1 MKNWHWFHTFAL
13 VVIIFVVILIGTF
26 FLPWPLVKGSSMS
39 SLITWWVMLVLLTLF
54 VLILGHGTT
63 GRLMGALID
72 QRNKIS
78 LSRLQLI
85 IWTIVILAAFIT
97 AAFWNLVNS
106 KNGPLAIALPSEVW
120 LLLGISTTSLVGS
133 PLILSNK
140 TKTDANQGQLQ
151 QQLLSKARQQ
161 NISVDP
167 TLLLNQASTSD
178 TINPALIT
186 DLKNKL
192 HMDMQGQVPHNMQP
206 DEASVADLF
215 QGDEVGNFSQLDM
228 SKVQL
233 FLFTLVLVL
242 TYASALGTM
251 FANADPIKG
260 ITSFPILDQSIIVLL
275 GISHA
280 GYLSFKAV
288 PHSAPPDQTPM
299 ATPALQTTTSVSPV
313 VAPMS
318 PATTPVAI
326 TTL

>member
-1 MKNWHWFHTFAL
+1 MKNWHWLHTFAL
-13 VVIIFVVILIGTF
+13 VGIIFVVILIGTF
-26 FLPWPLVKGSSMS
+26 FLPWPLVKGSSTS
-39 SLITWWVMLVLLTLF
+39 SLVTWWVMLILLTLF
-54 VLILGHGTT
+54 VLILGHSTT
-63 GRLMGALID
+63 GRWLGALID

-85 IWTIVILAAFIT
+85 AWTIVILAAFIT
-97 AAFWNLVNS
+97 AAFWNLVNA
-106 KNGPLAIALPSEVW
+106 KAGPLAIVLPSEVW
-120 LLLGISTTSLVGS
+120 LLLGISTTSLIGS

-151 QQLLSKARQQ
+151 QQLLLKARQQ
-161 NISVDP
+161 NIQADP
-167 TLLLNQASTSD
+167 ELLPNQASAQYTA
-178 TINPALIT
+178 NPALVT

-192 HMDMQGQVPHNMQP
+192 KVDVQGQVPRNTQP
-206 DEASVADLF
+206 GKASVADLF

-233 FLFTLVLVL
+233 FLFTLVIVL

-288 PHSAPPDQTPM
+288 PHSAPPEQTPM
-299 ATPALQTTTSVSPV
+299 AAS
-313 VAPMS
+313 
-318 PATTPVAI
+318 AI
-326 TTL
+326 

>member
-1 MKNWHWFHTFAL
+1 
-13 VVIIFVVILIGTF
+13 
-26 FLPWPLVKGSSMS
+26 
-39 SLITWWVMLVLLTLF
+39 
-54 VLILGHGTT
+54 
-63 GRLMGALID
+63 MGALID

-85 IWTIVILAAFIT
+85 TWTIVILAAFIT

-106 KNGPLAIALPSEVW
+106 KDGPLAIALPSEVW

-151 QQLLSKARQQ
+151 QQLLLKARQQ
-161 NISVDP
+161 NIQADP
-167 TLLLNQASTSD
+167 ELLPNQASAQD
-178 TINPALIT
+178 TANPALVT

-192 HMDMQGQVPHNMQP
+192 KIDVQGQVPLNTQP
-206 DEASVADLF
+206 GKASVADLF

-233 FLFTLVLVL
+233 FLFTLVIVL

-251 FANADPIKG
+251 FANADSIKG

-288 PHSAPPDQTPM
+288 PHSALPEQTPM
-299 ATPALQTTTSVSPV
+299 ATSG
-313 VAPMS
+313 
-318 PATTPVAI
+318 I
-326 TTL
+326 

>member
-13 VVIIFVVILIGTF
+13 IVIVFVIILIGTF
-26 FLPWPLVKGSSMS
+26 FLPWPLVKGSSIS

-63 GRLMGALID
+63 GRFVGALID

-85 IWTIVILAAFIT
+85 IWTIVILSAFIT
-97 AAFWNLVNS
+97 AAFWNLINS
-106 KNGPLAIALPSEVW
+106 KVGPLGIALPSEVW
-120 LLLGISTTSLVGS
+120 LLLGISTASLVGS

-140 TKTDANQGQLQ
+140 TKTDANQGELQ
-151 QQLLSKARQQ
+151 QQLLLKARQQ
-161 NISVDP
+161 NVSADP
-167 TLLLNQASTSD
+167 TLLSNQALVSD
-178 TINPALIT
+178 ATNPALIT

-192 HMDMQGQVPHNMQP
+192 HVDVLGQVPRNTQP

-251 FANADPIKG
+251 FANADSIKG
-260 ITSFPILDQSIIVLL
+260 ISSFPILDQSMIVLL

-280 GYLSFKAV
+280 GYLSFKAI
-288 PHSAPPDQTPM
+288 PHSTPPDQISM
-299 ATPALQTTTSVSPV
+299 ATPGAQTTIPVSTAQTNGASV
-313 VAPMS
+313 
-318 PATTPVAI
+318 I
-326 TTL
+326 

>member
-1 MKNWHWFHTFAL
+1 MKYWRWFHTFAL
-13 VVIIFVVILIGTF
+13 IVIVFVIILIGTF
-26 FLPWPLVKGSSMS
+26 FLPWPLVKGSSSS

-63 GRLMGALID
+63 GRFVGVLID

-78 LSRLQLI
+78 LSRLQLVT
-85 IWTIVILAAFIT
+85 WTIVILSALIT
-97 AAFWNLVNS
+97 AAFWNLINS
-106 KNGPLAIALPSEVW
+106 KVSPLGIALPSEVW
-120 LLLGISTTSLVGS
+120 LLLGISTATLVGS

-140 TKTDANQGQLQ
+140 TKTVANQGELQ
-151 QQLLSKARQQ
+151 QQLLLKAREQ
-161 NISVDP
+161 NVSADP
-167 TLLLNQASTSD
+167 TLLPNQALASD
-178 TINPALIT
+178 ATNPAIIT

-192 HMDMQGQVPHNMQP
+192 HVDVLGQVPRNTQP
-206 DEASVADLF
+206 EKASVADLF

-260 ITSFPILDQSIIVLL
+260 IASFPILDQSMIVLL

-280 GYLSFKAV
+280 GYLSFKAI
-288 PHSAPPDQTPM
+288 PHSAPPDQMST
-299 ATPALQTTTSVSPV
+299 ATPGAQNSIPVSTAQTNGV
-313 VAPMS
+313 V
-318 PATTPVAI
+318 
-326 TTL
+326 